1 MQGMNERRRRKL
13 NRRAELML
21 RLPKAAEKF
30 ADKLYNHRRMFGEII
45 DPAFRDDIA
54 ARLRL
59 IDTLELMMRGRLPEA
74 TKKLYGLHEFCRSDA
89 DFAAWYFFTGV
100 LCEKC
105 GMTEPALF
113 YYGESAKCDP
123 EFYMVYLQLAKCLH
137 TKKRYEGALNAYITA
152 LDEVL
157 SRPKR
162 DEVPAVREDALLGS
176 IHANAANC
184 LLMMRRYDDAEFEL
198 YEAERYGC
206 EDPMLWLT
214 WATLYAATGRRA
226 QASERMSR
234 LRAESPELEAA
245 SALRVRE
252 VIEQR
257 NSRFAL
263 RSIPTDKLKAFWDWF
278 SENEGMMHTLAVGA
292 GSQLAL
298 DKVYE
303 QMCNVFDFGTEK
315 PGLSFGLDGEKA
327 RLSFYDNYNLTFEIW
342 LERLVDTAPK
352 QLRQR
357 WSFYSVH

>member
-1 MQGMNERRRRKL
+1 
-13 NRRAELML
+13 
-21 RLPKAAEKF
+21 
-30 ADKLYNHRRMFGEII
+30 
-45 DPAFRDDIA
+45 
-54 ARLRL
+54 
-59 IDTLELMMRGRLPEA
+59 
-74 TKKLYGLHEFCRSDA
+74 
-89 DFAAWYFFTGV
+89 
-100 LCEKC
+100 
-105 GMTEPALF
+105 
-113 YYGESAKCDP
+113 
-123 EFYMVYLQLAKCLH
+123 
-137 TKKRYEGALNAYITA
+137 
-152 LDEVL
+152 
-157 SRPKR
+157 
-162 DEVPAVREDALLGS
+162 
-176 IHANAANC
+176 
-184 LLMMRRYDDAEFEL
+184 
-198 YEAERYGC
+198 
-206 EDPMLWLT
+206 MLWLT

-303 QMCNVFDFGTEK
+303 QMCNVFDFGAEK